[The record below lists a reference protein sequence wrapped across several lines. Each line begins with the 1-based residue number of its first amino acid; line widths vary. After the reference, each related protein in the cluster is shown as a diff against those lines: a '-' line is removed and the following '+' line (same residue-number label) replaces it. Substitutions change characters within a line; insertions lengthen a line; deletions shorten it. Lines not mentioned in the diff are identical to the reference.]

1 MSEPDARVRN
11 PAGSAPLLGD
21 MGRMN
26 GWLQRQAAE
35 ASCKLQAASDM
46 RQATSDKQKQAG
58 SWKLE
63 AGSWKLEAKSLCL
76 RLRKEQ
82 DLTACC
88 AADSDLQL
96 GQHPMAAWLPHQ
108 TQAFGFWLLAFGFW
122 LLALSLRLAACCLL
136 LSGQKNAPLRAR
148 FSDTASRFDQ
158 PHLLSPQARQVRQP
172 SIWIA
177 ALVWHLP
184 HICEPSG

>member
-1 MSEPDARVRN
+1 
-11 PAGSAPLLGD
+11 
-21 MGRMN
+21 MN

-35 ASCKLQAASDM
+35 ASCKLQATCDK
-46 RQATSDKQKQAG
+46 RQAKTGWKLEAGSWKLEAG

-108 TQAFGFWLLAFGFW
+108 TQAFGFWLLAFGFK
-122 LLALSLRLAACCLL
+122 LAACGLL
-136 LSGQKNAPLRAR
+136 LAAFRSKKRAPEGAFFR
-148 FSDTASRFDQ
+148 
-158 PHLLSPQARQVRQP
+158 HCEQV
-172 SIWIA
+172 
-177 ALVWHLP
+177 
-184 HICEPSG
+184 

>member
-1 MSEPDARVRN
+1 MDGYSGKRLRLAT
-11 PAGSAPLLGD
+11 SH
-21 MGRMN
+21 
-26 GWLQRQAAE
+26 
-35 ASCKLQAASDM
+35 KLQAS
-46 RQATSDKQKQAG
+46 SKN
-58 SWKLE
+58 KLE
-63 AGSWKLEAKSLCL
+63 ARSL
-76 RLRKEQ
+76 RLWLSKEQ

-88 AADSDLQL
+88 AADPDLQL
-96 GQHPMAAWLPHQ
+96 GQHPMAAKLPHQ
-108 TQAFGFWLLAFGFW
+108 TQAFGLK
-122 LLALSLRLAACCLL
+122 LAACGLR

>member
-1 MSEPDARVRN
+1 MDGYSGKR
-11 PAGSAPLLGD
+11 L
-21 MGRMN
+21 
-26 GWLQRQAAE
+26 RQAA
-35 ASCKLQAASDM
+35 SCK
-46 RQATSDKQKQAG
+46 RHATSDKQKQAG

-108 TQAFGFWLLAFGFW
+108 TQAFGFWLLAFGFK
-122 LLALSLRLAACCLL
+122 LAACGLL
-136 LSGQKNAPLRAR
+136 LAAFRSKKRAPEGAFFR
-148 FSDTASRFDQ
+148 
-158 PHLLSPQARQVRQP
+158 HCEQV
-172 SIWIA
+172 
-177 ALVWHLP
+177 
-184 HICEPSG
+184 